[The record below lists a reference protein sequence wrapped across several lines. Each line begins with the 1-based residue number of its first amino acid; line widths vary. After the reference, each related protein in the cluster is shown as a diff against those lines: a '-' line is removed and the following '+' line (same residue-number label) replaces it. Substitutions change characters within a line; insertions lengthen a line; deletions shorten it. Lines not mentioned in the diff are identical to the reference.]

1 MMTEHNSTLDTI
13 YKNWAAY
20 QALIVKALEPLS
32 EEQLALRVAP
42 HMRSAGQ
49 IARHMVGA
57 RVAWF
62 YRVMGEG
69 DDEIAALAAWNRRA
83 TPEHSAAELVAGLET
98 TGRLIHDSLAR
109 WTTADM
115 EHVFRGVH
123 NGEEYADVRQ
133 WIIWHL
139 IEHDLH
145 HGGEFSLTLGMHGL
159 AAPDL

>member
-1 MMTEHNSTLDTI
+1 MAEHNSTLDTI

-20 QALIVKALEPLS
+20 QALIVKALGPLS

-57 RVAWF
+57 RAFWLH
-62 YRVMGEG
+62 RVMGEG
-69 DDEIAALAAWNRRA
+69 GDEIAALAAWNRLNA
-83 TPEHSAAELVAGLET
+83 PEHSAAELAAGLET
-98 TGRLIHDSLAR
+98 TGRLIQDCLAR
-109 WTTADM
+109 WTNADM
-115 EHVFRGVH
+115 EYVLKGVSD
-123 NGEEYADVRQ
+123 GEQYADVRQ